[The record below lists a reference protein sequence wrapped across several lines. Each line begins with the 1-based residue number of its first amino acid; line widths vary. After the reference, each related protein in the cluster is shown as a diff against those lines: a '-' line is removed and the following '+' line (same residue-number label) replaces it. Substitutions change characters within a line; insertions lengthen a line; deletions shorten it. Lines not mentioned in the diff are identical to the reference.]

1 MESNAFLEGI
11 RSVHDVPNEQ
21 RRVIIIWIT
30 CFSFLA
36 LAHQRTDA
44 AACGDAETPDG
55 IESVSPRLIDRD
67 KILRDL
73 LDEIWVIYRV
83 CRLL

>member
-67 KILRDL
+67 KTVSYTH
-73 LDEIWVIYRV
+73 LDPSNTSRNAS
-83 CRLL
+83 

>member
-1 MESNAFLEGI
+1 MENHAFLEGI

-30 CFSFLA
+30 CFPFLA

-44 AACGDAETPDG
+44 TACSDAETPDG
-55 IESVSPRLIDRD
+55 IEPVCPGLIDRD
-67 KILRDL
+67 KILGDL
-73 LDEIWVIYRV
+73 LDEIWVIDRV